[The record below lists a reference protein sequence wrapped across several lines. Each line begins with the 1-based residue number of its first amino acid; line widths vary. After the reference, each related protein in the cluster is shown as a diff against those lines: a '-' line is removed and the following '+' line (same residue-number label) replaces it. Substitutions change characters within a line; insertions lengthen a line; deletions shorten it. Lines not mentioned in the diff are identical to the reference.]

1 MERNEFIK
9 SLGLGLALVCT
20 GACMEG
26 CGKKSSD
33 PAPNPPG
40 GGGGGTKVNVDLN
53 AQLLT
58 VGTSIVVSGVL
69 FIRLATGNSASS
81 FAATQ
86 ALCPHQGGNLGWIQS
101 SNRIECDLH
110 HSQYT
115 SSGSVLAQPNGGGT
129 TTALKT
135 YTPVVEGSV
144 LSVTK

>member
-20 GACMEG
+20 GSCMEG
-26 CGKKSSD
+26 CGKKSSN
-33 PAPNPPG
+33 PAPTPNPPN
-40 GGGGGTKVNVDLN
+40 GGGTKVNVDLN
-53 AQLLT
+53 AQLLAI
-58 VGTSIVVSGVL
+58 GASVVISGVL
-69 FIRLATGNSASS
+69 FIRLAAGNVPSS

-86 ALCPHQGGNLGWIQS
+86 AICPHQGGNLSWVQS
-101 SNRIECDLH
+101 GNRIECDLH

-115 SSGSVLAQPNGGGT
+115 ASGSILVQPNDGGS

-135 YTPVVEGSV
+135 YTPSVVGTT